1 MKATGIKIRRMLME
15 GSLIVLVSAILANG
29 NMIRPVEL
37 VLIITLMDQFMLVN
51 GKMISNMVLDKK
63 LGKTSLNMKGNFRMD
78 KDMGLALFIFL
89 IILNM
94 LESFI

>member
-63 LGKTSLNMKGNFRMD
+63 LGKISLNM
-78 KDMGLALFIFL
+78 
-89 IILNM
+89 
-94 LESFI
+94 